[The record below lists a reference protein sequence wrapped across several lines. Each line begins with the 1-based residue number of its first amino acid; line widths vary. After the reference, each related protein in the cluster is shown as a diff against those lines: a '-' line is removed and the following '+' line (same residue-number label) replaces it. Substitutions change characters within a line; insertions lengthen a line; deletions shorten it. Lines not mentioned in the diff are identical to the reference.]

1 MDYLMECIIYIN
13 VIKDIE
19 GKLYAKYKTKS
30 KSNIKSKVMKNMDK
44 TAQYSF
50 QKWNLFICFDISAS
64 LRTHNST
71 LNTAFY

>member
-50 QKWNLFICFDISAS
+50 QK
-64 LRTHNST
+64 
-71 LNTAFY
+71 